1 MEKRYIIAAA
11 EPSSCTLKLD
21 GRSAAVVTIPEGAD
35 GKLCFDTGKQL
46 DWYIADISESSSF
59 PVHLPSGT
67 SSDIV
72 WSADGVCEV
81 ILFDGC
87 RLDLNVQDPACS
99 GKYEM
104 PLKGLVSDG
113 QLIDFAGALA
123 VAASTGTAELN
134 FPVNLKTG
142 AATKISA
149 ATTEIDLRVLRQ
161 LSGRQVLRLSLS
173 GPITVYRALDGG
185 EAVVVADTSAAQISA
200 AVLTVLSDW
209 TEQTLTQMSEK
220 TLDELIYKEV

>member
-1 MEKRYIIAAA
+1 MDKRYIIAAA
-11 EPSSCTLKLD
+11 GPSSYSLKLD

-35 GKLCFDTGKQL
+35 GKLCFDTGKHL
-46 DWYIADISESSSF
+46 DWYIADISESSLFQVRLSD
-59 PVHLPSGT
+59 GM

-72 WSADGVCEV
+72 WSQDGAGEV
-81 ILFDGC
+81 ILADGC
-87 RLDLNVQDPACS
+87 RLDLNVQDPAYS
-99 GKYEM
+99 RKYEM

-123 VAASTGTAELN
+123 VSVSTGSAELN

-149 ATTEIDLRVLRQ
+149 ATAEIDLRVLRQ

-173 GPITVYRALDGG
+173 GPITVCRALDGG
-185 EAVVVADTSAAQISA
+185 EAAVAADTSTAQISA

-220 TLDELIYKEV
+220 TLDELIYREV

>member
-11 EPSSCTLKLD
+11 VPSSYSLRLD

-35 GKLCFDTGKQL
+35 GKLCFDTERHL
-46 DWYIADISESSSF
+46 DWYIADISGSSAF
-59 PVHLPSGT
+59 PVHLSDGV

-72 WSADGVCEV
+72 WSQDGAGEV
-81 ILFDGC
+81 ILSDGC
-87 RLDLNVQDPACS
+87 RLDLNVQDPAYS

-123 VAASTGTAELN
+123 VAASTGSAELN

-142 AATKISA
+142 AAAKIGA
-149 ATTEIDLRVLRQ
+149 ATAEVDLRVLRQ

-173 GPITVYRALDGG
+173 GPITVYRALGGG
-185 EAVVVADTSAAQISA
+185 EVAVSAGTSTAPISA

-220 TLDELIYKEV
+220 TLDELIYREV